1 MRSAP
6 ALDDRGT
13 IAVETAVI
21 APAFVFLL
29 LLVVFAGRVSHL
41 DAAVQRAASEA
52 SRAASLEGN
61 PEMAEQAAIDAVN
74 ANLESKAVPCTD
86 LEVSTDTSDFVP
98 GGSVF
103 VEVRCVASMSD
114 VALLGVPG
122 TRTFVAT
129 STEVVDRFRGGVPG

>member
-1 MRSAP
+1 MTRSASC
-6 ALDDRGT
+6 DRGS

-52 SRAASLEGN
+52 SRAASLEGG
-61 PEMAEQAAIDAVN
+61 PESAEQAAIEAAS
-74 ANLESKAVPCTD
+74 ANLESTALRCTD
-86 LEVSTDTSDFVP
+86 LSITTDTSAFVP
-98 GGSVF
+98 GGSVE
-103 VEVRCVASMSD
+103 VEVRCEASMSD

-129 STEVVDRFRGGVPG
+129 STEVVDRFRGGTSG